1 MSGFS
6 NNSIQTIPALVFD
19 AAGRFGDLP
28 AIEDGS
34 ESITYAQ
41 LPEECLSVCR
51 ALIASG
57 IEKGDRVAV
66 WAPNCARWVIAA
78 IGLQMAG
85 AVLVPLNTRMKPAEA
100 ADVLDRSGSKLLLSV
115 GDFLDKDYPA
125 LLKSVWPKSL
135 QSIVVMSKREA
146 PACEQIIGWDS
157 FIANGADIAELVAT
171 NRAASVTGDDLSDLM
186 FTSGTTGKPKGVMSR
201 HSACLQAFSEFVK
214 VLGLKAGDRYLVVN
228 PFFHAFGY
236 KAGWLACLL
245 SGCTILPEQVFDA
258 KKVLKRIEQD
268 RISVLPGPPT
278 LYLSLLADPDLA
290 NTDLSSLRAAST
302 GASTIPPI
310 LISRMRQELGFDVV
324 TTAYGLTE
332 CGGLATICDPT
343 DSADIIAGTSGKA
356 IPGTEVMI
364 LDSQGQPMP
373 AGETGEIC
381 IRGFNVMKGYF
392 DNPVATAETIDE
404 DGWLHTGDLGEL
416 DSAGNLKI
424 TGRLKDMFIVGGFN
438 CYPAEIEAQL
448 AEHPAIAQSAVI
460 GVPDD
465 RMGEVGCAYLVL
477 NPGVAAD
484 EESIIKWCRE
494 RMSNY
499 KVPRFIRLID
509 TMPVNASNKVIKQDL
524 VHMFNQT
531 NQNQA
536 LPA

>member
-1 MSGFS
+1 MSDLS
-6 NNSIQTIPALVFD
+6 TNPIKTIPALVFD
-19 AAGRFGDLP
+19 AARRYGDLP

-34 ESITYAQ
+34 ESVSYDQ
-41 LPEECLSVCR
+41 LPAECLSVCR

-66 WAPNCARWVIAA
+66 WAPNCSRWVIAA

-100 ADVLDRSGSKLLLSV
+100 ADVLSRSGAKLLLSV

-125 LLKSVWPKSL
+125 SLNPVWPESL
-135 QSIVVMSKREA
+135 QSIVVMSNRQA
-146 PACEQIIGWDS
+146 PACDRIIGWDN
-157 FIANGADIAELVAT
+157 FIANGADIAGLVAI

-201 HSACLQAFSEFVK
+201 HSACLQAFSEFVTI
-214 VLGLKAGDRYLVVN
+214 LGLKAGDRYLVVN

-245 SGCTILPEQVFDA
+245 AGCTILPEQVFDA
-258 KKVLKRIEQD
+258 KKVLKRIESD
-268 RISVLPGPPT
+268 RVSVLPGPPT
-278 LYLSLLADPDLA
+278 LYLSLLADPELG
-290 NTDLSSLRAAST
+290 NTDLSSLRVAST
-302 GASTIPPI
+302 GASSIPPV
-310 LISRMRQELGFDVV
+310 LISRMRAELGFEVV

-332 CGGLATICDPT
+332 CGGLATICNPQ
-343 DSADIIAGTSGKA
+343 DSAEIIAGTSGKA
-356 IPGTEVMI
+356 IPGTEVSI
-364 LDSQGQPMP
+364 LDKQGTILP

-381 IRGFNVMKGYF
+381 IRGFNVMQGYF
-392 DNPVATAETIDE
+392 DNPKATVETIDS

-465 RMGEVGCAYLVL
+465 RMGEVGCACLVL
-477 NPGVAAD
+477 RPGHAID
-484 EESIIKWCRE
+484 EVSMIQWCRE

-499 KVPRFIRLID
+499 KVPRYVRVLD
-509 TMPVNASNKVIKQDL
+509 AMPVNASNKVIKQDL
-524 VHMFNQT
+524 VHMFNQSK
-531 NQNQA
+531 QSQA
-536 LPA
+536 EPA